1 MPKLEREGNAVTQAS
16 SDGSPSL
23 EAGDQP
29 MPFTLRPLAE
39 GDFFNWLALFEGYN
53 AFYETPEHDTKAVLV
68 WTWLT
73 ENTQELSALVAEDA
87 TGHLIAFAH
96 YSAFLRPL
104 VGETAIQIDDMFVL
118 PESRQAGV
126 ATALVGR
133 IREIAAERGAGVVR
147 WLASKDNQAGRKLWS
162 SLAAKTVWVTYDLTV
177 SIQNSTMKE
186 DA

>member
-1 MPKLEREGNAVTQAS
+1 MPKLEREGNAVTPVG

-23 EAGDQP
+23 ETGDQP
-29 MPFTLRPLAE
+29 MPFMLRPLAE

-53 AFYETPEHDTKAVLV
+53 EFYETPEHDTKAVLV

-73 ENTQELSALVAEDA
+73 ENTKEISALVAEDS
-87 TGHLIAFAH
+87 TGHLIGFAH

-104 VGETAIQIDDMFVL
+104 VVETAIQIDDLFVL
-118 PESRQAGV
+118 PESRQTGV
-126 ATALVGR
+126 ATALVER

-147 WLASKDNQAGRKLWS
+147 WLTAKDNPAGRKLSS
-162 SLAAKTVWVTYDLTV
+162 SLAAKTAWVTYDLTV
-177 SIQNSTMKE
+177 SPENSTTKE